1 MVVEPA
7 LLAAFAGATLLLVA
21 FPGPN
26 VTLMVSQAAA
36 HGPRT
41 GLVVLAGTE
50 IGLVLQLALVTAGL
64 ASVLNLFAE
73 IFGLLRWIGVGVLL
87 AFAVQAWRQ
96 ASRATPVIA
105 APRHGRLFTLGFAI
119 AMANPKTL
127 LFHAAFL
134 PQFVDPARPATAQLV
149 LLAVTFAVLAVAG
162 DTVWTLAGAGAGRFL
177 RRAGRMRMLGRVSAV
192 VLAGAALALAAARR

>member
-1 MVVEPA
+1 MIIEPA
-7 LLAAFAGATLLLVA
+7 MLAAFAGATLLLVA

-41 GLVVLAGTE
+41 GLVALAGTE
-50 IGLVLQLALVTAGL
+50 LGLIIQLALVTAGL
-64 ASVLNLFAE
+64 VSVLSLFADV
-73 IFGLLRWIGVGVLL
+73 FGVLRWAGVGVLL
-87 AFAVQAWRQ
+87 AFALQAWRQ
-96 ASRATPVIA
+96 ACKATPVIV

-134 PQFVDPARPATAQLV
+134 PQFVDPTRPATAQLV

-162 DTVWTLAGAGAGRFL
+162 DTVWTMAGAGVGRFL
-177 RRAGRMRMLGRVSAV
+177 RRAGRMKTLGRASAV